1 MGWKIERSAEKMC
14 FGFCW
19 AHDTWKTSETLNKHK
34 AWLGFPAPNIRRPVQ
49 WQLSWPCAWA
59 WATLGVCAP
68 PPLITRSLIY
78 FSMRSPKIASH
89 FKEMQILTFSYPVVS
104 RQTILENTTDPVTLG
119 RVILLWPSLVGWV
132 CSSRKASLLRNWPWS
147 WCWLIKSKW

>member
-19 AHDTWKTSETLNKHK
+19 AHDTWKNSETLNKHK
-34 AWLGFPAPNIRRPVQ
+34 AWLGFPTPNSDSQCNGNSADHAPKHEPHFGCVC
-49 WQLSWPCAWA
+49 ST
-59 WATLGVCAP
+59 TLNY
-68 PPLITRSLIY
+68 SQFKF

-104 RQTILENTTDPVTLG
+104 RQTILENTTEHVSLG

-132 CSSRKASLLRNWPWS
+132 RSRRKASLLRNWPWS